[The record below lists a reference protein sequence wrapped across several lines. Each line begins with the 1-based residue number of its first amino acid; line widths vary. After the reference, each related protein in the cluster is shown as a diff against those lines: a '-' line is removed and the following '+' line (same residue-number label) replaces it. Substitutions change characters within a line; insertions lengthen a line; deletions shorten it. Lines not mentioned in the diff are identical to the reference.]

1 MSHSKQKISANLFN
15 QFFILFNAPKHKQKR
30 IPFTY
35 YNDVAVLVMLINAT
49 LEEDILKSLF
59 IITQKSY
66 KKYHLLLYAYNKNET
81 HRYGYIN
88 VKESNILF
96 LTVYRAIRFKSQ
108 KLKSNISRVLKSIEI
123 SRKVLMGYCNVFN
136 EWIDMFITR

>member
-66 KKYHLLLYAYNKNET
+66 KKYHLLLYAYNKNKT

-96 LTVYRAIRFKSQ
+96 LTVYRAVTK
-108 KLKSNISRVLKSIEI
+108 IEI
-123 SRKVLMGYCNVFN
+123 KY
-136 EWIDMFITR
+136 I

>member
-59 IITQKSY
+59 IIIQKSY
-66 KKYHLLLYAYNKNET
+66 EKYDLLLYAYNKNKT
-81 HRYGYIN
+81 RRYGYMKVNEGYI
-88 VKESNILF
+88 SF
-96 LTVYRAIRFKSQ
+96 LTVIRAINLIKY
-108 KLKSNISRVLKSIEI
+108 I
-123 SRKVLMGYCNVFN
+123 
-136 EWIDMFITR
+136 

>member
-30 IPFTY
+30 ISFTY

-66 KKYHLLLYAYNKNET
+66 KKYHLLLYAYKKIKT
-81 HRYGYIN
+81 HRYGYMK
-88 VKESNILF
+88 VKESNTLS
-96 LTVYRAIRFKSQ
+96 LTSIRAILRTYREVLSHKNFNQIYLEYYSELKCEGKSQ
-108 KLKSNISRVLKSIEI
+108 WTIVMSSMN
-123 SRKVLMGYCNVFN
+123 G
-136 EWIDMFITR
+136 

>member
-30 IPFTY
+30 ISFTY

-66 KKYHLLLYAYNKNET
+66 KKYHLLLYAYKKIKT
-81 HRYGYIN
+81 HRYGYMK
-88 VKESNILF
+88 VKESNTLS
-96 LTVYRAIRFKSQ
+96 LTSIRAIGR
-108 KLKSNISRVLKSIEI
+108 
-123 SRKVLMGYCNVFN
+123 Y
-136 EWIDMFITR
+136 

>member
-15 QFFILFNAPKHKQKR
+15 QFFILFNASKHKQKR

-66 KKYHLLLYAYNKNET
+66 KKYHLLLYAYKK
-81 HRYGYIN
+81 IN
-88 VKESNILF
+88 LIVMDI
-96 LTVYRAIRFKSQ
+96 
-108 KLKSNISRVLKSIEI
+108 
-123 SRKVLMGYCNVFN
+123 
-136 EWIDMFITR
+136 

>member
-66 KKYHLLLYAYNKNET
+66 KKYHLLLYAYNKKKT
-81 HRYGYIN
+81 HRYGYWKI
-88 VKESNILF
+88 KESNILS
-96 LTVYRAIRFKSQ
+96 LTLIRAILRTYREVLKHKTFNQIYLEYYSELKCAGKSQ
-108 KLKSNISRVLKSIEI
+108 WTIVMSSMN
-123 SRKVLMGYCNVFN
+123 G
-136 EWIDMFITR
+136 

>member
-15 QFFILFNAPKHKQKR
+15 QFFILFNASKHKQKR

-96 LTVYRAIRFKSQ
+96 LTVYRAIE
-108 KLKSNISRVLKSIEI
+108 V
-123 SRKVLMGYCNVFN
+123 
-136 EWIDMFITR
+136 

>member
-1 MSHSKQKISANLFN
+1 MSHSRQKISANLFN

-30 IPFTY
+30 ISFTY

-66 KKYHLLLYAYNKNET
+66 KKYHLLLYAYNIKKT
-81 HRYGYIN
+81 HRYGYWK
-88 VKESNILF
+88 VKESNILS
-96 LTVYRAIRFKSQ
+96 LTLIRAILR
-108 KLKSNISRVLKSIEI
+108 
-123 SRKVLMGYCNVFN
+123 
-136 EWIDMFITR
+136 T

>member
-15 QFFILFNAPKHKQKR
+15 QFFILFNASKHKQKR

-66 KKYHLLLYAYNKNET
+66 KKYHLLLYAYNKKKT
-81 HRYGYIN
+81 HRYGYWT
-88 VKESNILF
+88 VKESNILS
-96 LTVYRAIRFKSQ
+96 LTLIRAILRTYREVLSYKNFNQIYLEYYSELKCAGKSQ
-108 KLKSNISRVLKSIEI
+108 WTIVMSSMN
-123 SRKVLMGYCNVFN
+123 G
-136 EWIDMFITR
+136 

>member
-15 QFFILFNAPKHKQKR
+15 QFFILFDAPKHKQKR

-49 LEEDILKSLF
+49 LEEDILESLF

-66 KKYHLLLYAYNKNET
+66 KKYDLLSA
-81 HRYGYIN
+81 
-88 VKESNILF
+88 
-96 LTVYRAIRFKSQ
+96 
-108 KLKSNISRVLKSIEI
+108 ISRLKNKMQPASFYFFLQEVIF
-123 SRKVLMGYCNVFN
+123 VA
-136 EWIDMFITR
+136 D

>member
-66 KKYHLLLYAYNKNET
+66 KKYHLLFYAYNNIKT
-81 HRYGYIN
+81 SGYGYWK

-96 LTVYRAIRFKSQ
+96 LTVIRAI
-108 KLKSNISRVLKSIEI
+108 SIKYI
-123 SRKVLMGYCNVFN
+123 
-136 EWIDMFITR
+136 